1 MKYICPLCAVDP
13 LSHSLNEVFVKDN
26 LKYYYTCPSKA
37 KLYYDSKSIIN
48 HYEGVLSEIP
58 ENMSWIWIFDGSDFN
73 FNHFL
78 QMEVGIQLAKLI
90 SSKFSN
96 NLEKIIIINPSN
108 YISFTYEIIK
118 PFLNKKMKSIIELN
132 YNFKSF
138 NEIISNL

>member
-58 ENMSWIWIFDGSDFN
+58 ENISWIWIFDSIDFN
-73 FNHFL
+73 INHFL
-78 QMEVGIQLAKLI
+78 QIDVCIQLAQLI
-90 SSKFSN
+90 SRKFSN

-108 YISFTYEIIK
+108 YISITYEIIK
-118 PFLNKKMKSIIELN
+118 PFLNKKVKSIIELN

-138 NEIISNL
+138 DEIISNL

>member
-1 MKYICPLCAVDP
+1 
-13 LSHSLNEVFVKDN
+13 
-26 LKYYYTCPSKA
+26 
-37 KLYYDSKSIIN
+37 
-48 HYEGVLSEIP
+48 
-58 ENMSWIWIFDGSDFN
+58 
-73 FNHFL
+73 
-78 QMEVGIQLAKLI
+78 MEVGIQLAKLI

>member
-90 SSKFSN
+90 SSKFSY
-96 NLEKIIIINPSN
+96 NLEKIIIINPTN

-132 YNFKSF
+132 YNFNSF

>member
-1 MKYICPLCAVDP
+1 MKYICPLCAVDS
-13 LSHSLNEVFVKDN
+13 LSHSLNEVFLKDN
-26 LKYYYTCPSKA
+26 IKYYYTCPSKA

-58 ENMSWIWIFDGSDFN
+58 ENMSWIWIFDGTDFN
-73 FNHFL
+73 INHFL

-90 SSKFSN
+90 SSKFSK

-118 PFLNKKMKSIIELN
+118 PFLNKKVKSIIELN

>member
-13 LSHSLNEVFVKDN
+13 LSHSLNEVFLKDN
-26 LKYYYTCPSKA
+26 IKYYYTCPSKA

-58 ENMSWIWIFDGSDFN
+58 ENMSWIWIFDGTDFN
-73 FNHFL
+73 INHFL

-90 SSKFSN
+90 SSKFSK

-118 PFLNKKMKSIIELN
+118 PFLNKKVKSIIELN

>member
-13 LSHSLNEVFVKDN
+13 LSHSLNEVFEKDN

-37 KLYYDSKSIIN
+37 RLYYDSKSIIN

>member
-1 MKYICPLCAVDP
+1 MKYLCPLCAIDP
-13 LSHSLNEVFVKDN
+13 SAHSLIEVFKTEN

-48 HYEGVLSEIP
+48 HYDGILSEIP
-58 ENMSWIWIFDGSDFN
+58 PNMYWIWIFDATDFN

-78 QMEVGIQLAKLI
+78 QFDVGIQLAKLI

-96 NLEKIIIINPSN
+96 NLKKIIIINPSK
-108 YISFTYEIIK
+108 YISLTYEIIK
-118 PFLNKKMKSIIELN
+118 PFLNKKINSVIEIN
-132 YNFKSF
+132 YNIKSY

>member
-13 LSHSLNEVFVKDN
+13 LSHSLNEVFVKDK

>member
-90 SSKFSN
+90 SSKFSY
-96 NLEKIIIINPSN
+96 NLEKIIIINPTN